1 MNLVLDI
8 GNTSIKAGWFSNARL
23 LHYQVFNGD
32 FPAGKWWEFNG
43 AEPGSVFYCSVR
55 KMDPAALS
63 SLPVSAR
70 KLSHETHL
78 PIRNLYQTPETLG
91 PDRLANAVG
100 GMVKFPGKI
109 VVILDAGTCLKTD
122 VVLAEGAYIGGAIS
136 PGLRM
141 RYKAL
146 HSFTEKL
153 PLLEPVPDTP
163 LTGSNTSES
172 IHSGVLHGMKAEM
185 EGIMDEY
192 SKIYKDPVFLLTG
205 GDHALF
211 LSRLKSRIFAAP
223 ALTLEGLN
231 AILLHNQ

>member
-1 MNLVLDI
+1 VNLVLDI
-8 GNTSIKAGWFSNARL
+8 GNTSIKAGWFSGTRL
-23 LHYQVFNGD
+23 LHYQVFSSD
-32 FPAGKWWEFNG
+32 FPSGNWWEFNG
-43 AEPGSVFYCSVR
+43 AKPGSVFYCSVR
-55 KMDPAALS
+55 KKDPEALLN
-63 SLPVSAR
+63 LPVSAR
-70 KLSHETHL
+70 KLIHETPL
-78 PIRNLYQTPETLG
+78 PIRNLYQSPETLG

-100 GMVKFPGKI
+100 GMLRFPGKNVI
-109 VVILDAGTCLKTD
+109 ILDAGTCLKTD
-122 VVLAEGAYIGGAIS
+122 VVVADGAYMGGAIS

-163 LTGSNTSES
+163 LTGGNTSES

-192 SKIYKDPVFLLTG
+192 RQVYIDPVFILTG
-205 GDHALF
+205 GDHAVF
-211 LSRLKSRIFAAP
+211 LSRTKSRIFAAP

-231 AILLHNQ
+231 AILLHNL